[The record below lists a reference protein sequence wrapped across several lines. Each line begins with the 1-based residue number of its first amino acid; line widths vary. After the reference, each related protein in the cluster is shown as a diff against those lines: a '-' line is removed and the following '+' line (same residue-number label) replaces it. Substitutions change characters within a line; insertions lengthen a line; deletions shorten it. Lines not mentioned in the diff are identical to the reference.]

1 MIGILDYGVGNVNAF
16 LNVYKRLGIH
26 AKAISDPS
34 CLHLAS
40 HLVLPGVGSFDYA
53 MDRFNASGLKGP
65 TEERVIDSGIPLLG
79 VCVGMQMLASRSD
92 EGFLPGLNW
101 IPGTVQRFSVYNQC
115 KLPLPHMGW
124 NDLVLEREDK
134 ITGGLDVASFY
145 FLHSFVY
152 RSEDSNA
159 VLASSDYGGKF
170 EVVINKNNIYG
181 IQCHPEKSH
190 TFGSKF
196 LKNFSEI

>member
-1 MIGILDYGVGNVNAF
+1 
-16 LNVYKRLGIH
+16 
-26 AKAISDPS
+26 
-34 CLHLAS
+34 
-40 HLVLPGVGSFDYA
+40 
-53 MDRFNASGLKGP
+53 
-65 TEERVIDSGIPLLG
+65 
-79 VCVGMQMLASRSD
+79 MQMLASRSE
-92 EGFLPGLNW
+92 EGLLPGLNW

-124 NDLVLEREDK
+124 NDLILERKDK
-134 ITGGLDVASFY
+134 ITRELDVASFY

-152 RSEDSNA
+152 RSEDPNA

-181 IQCHPEKSH
+181 MQCHPEKSH
-190 TFGSKF
+190 TFGSQF